1 MSSAQPNRRIPV
13 TCSCGATFTVDA
25 KFAGR
30 MGTCPKCRQALLV
43 PAPGTGCPKC
53 GSLVPPDELFCPG
66 CGEML
71 PPVEPE
77 APAAPRLRSSPDTPT
92 EVGPAP
98 APRRRP
104 DNRPTE
110 IERAPAVA
118 AKPPPAA
125 IQAPAS
131 PAAAPAPPEEPA
143 AAPVPARR
151 TPVLRNKLAEL
162 DAPRRPLALR
172 LVVFLVFAGGGSVGA
187 FYLGRSTFQPLI
199 ARHAAAEAAARQGE
213 WPPAV
218 LEKLR
223 DRVTELSE
231 TVDPLYP
238 NAPLTPEQIA
248 LHKTLDGE
256 FVRLKKESQEAEKR
270 REEAHTRTQNWQVAW
285 YGYIALLGILL
296 GALGWRI
303 SG

>member
-1 MSSAQPNRRIPV
+1 MALPQPARRIPV
-13 TCSCGATFTVDA
+13 TCSCGATFTVDG

-71 PPVEPE
+71 PPEEPE
-77 APAAPRLRSSPDTPT
+77 APAAPRLRSTPDTPT

-98 APRRRP
+98 VPRRRP

-110 IERAPAVA
+110 IERAPVPA
-118 AKPPPAA
+118 AKPPP
-125 IQAPAS
+125 P
-131 PAAAPAPPEEPA
+131 PAAEAPAPPPASEEPA
-143 AAPVPARR
+143 PPPAAGRR
-151 TPVLRNKLAEL
+151 APVLRNKLAEL
-162 DAPRRPLALR
+162 DAPRRPLLLR
-172 LVVFLVFAGGGSVGA
+172 LVVFLIFAGGGGTGA
-187 FYLGRSTFQPLI
+187 FYLGRSTFEPLI
-199 ARHAAAEAAARQGE
+199 AKHAAAEAVARVGE

-223 DRVTELSE
+223 DRITELSK
-231 TVDPLYP
+231 TVDPLHP

-248 LHKTLDGE
+248 LHKTLDDE

-270 REEAHTRTQNWQVAW
+270 REEAHSRTQNWQVAW
-285 YGYIALLGILL
+285 YGYIAALGLLL
-296 GALGWRI
+296 GAFGWRI